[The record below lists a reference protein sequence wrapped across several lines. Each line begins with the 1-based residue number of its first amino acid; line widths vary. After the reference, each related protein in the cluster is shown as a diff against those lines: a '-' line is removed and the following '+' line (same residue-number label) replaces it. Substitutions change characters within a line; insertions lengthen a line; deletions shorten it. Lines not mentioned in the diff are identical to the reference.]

1 MNSPTKNEV
10 LGAIGDSVNSM
21 RGLIE
26 IGEARNLV
34 LGLLVLKKMSENK
47 GSSIINWNEIASK
60 NFDIGISLNEAF
72 YQINQKKPELR
83 EWLLHLDFNSDRI
96 GGREIRDT
104 LWKNVLA
111 TLSQIDLG
119 MMEKTSPG
127 AICELDIELNEWFS
141 NTAGLKG
148 SYETPAC
155 VINLLSELLDPQNG
169 ATVFDPFCSGGST
182 IIGAS
187 CHVSEN
193 KPGTRIK
200 LYGQTP
206 NKNGLATIWLNLL
219 LTNNDHAQ
227 IRFGDVIRQPGF
239 TEKTGKLMTFNR
251 ILCTI
256 PIGVK
261 NWGEEIAQNDNYFRF
276 TYGIPPRTQGE
287 YGYLQHCI
295 ASLAED
301 GILACVIPPSMLFRE
316 RSEGDIRK
324 RMINHDIIEAVI
336 ALPNKLYS
344 QTGIALAI
352 LIINRHKPA
361 ERKNKILF
369 VNAKND
375 FLAGRSQNKLRDED
389 RKKIVTV
396 YRNFKEED
404 GYSRV
409 CSIDEI
415 AMNGF
420 QLDVSQY
427 IKEKRDIAPSLDLDG
442 AVKDLEK
449 IQNEKSEAY
458 EKMTASL
465 GRLMEY
471 RRMK

>member
-10 LGAIGDSVNSM
+10 LGAIWNSVNSM
-21 RGLIE
+21 RGLID

-34 LGLLVLKKMSENK
+34 LGLLVLKKMSETETPPLK
-47 GSSIINWNEIASK
+47 TWNEIASK
-60 NFDIGISLNEAF
+60 NFDIGMSLNDAF

-83 EWLLHLDFNSDRI
+83 EWLLHFDFNSDRI

-111 TLSQIDLG
+111 TLSQIDLE

-127 AICELDIELNEWFS
+127 AICELDIELNEWFA

-155 VINLLSELLDPQNG
+155 VINLLSELLDPPNG

-182 IIGAS
+182 IIGVS

-206 NKNGLATIWLNLL
+206 NKNSLSTIWLNLL
-219 LTNNDHAQ
+219 FTNNDHAQ
-227 IRFGDVIRQPGF
+227 IKFGDVIRQPGF
-239 TEKTGKLMTFNR
+239 TDKTEKLMTFNR

-324 RMINHDIIEAVI
+324 RMVNHDIIEAVI

-361 ERKNKILF
+361 DRKNKILF

-396 YRNFKEED
+396 YRNFEEED

-409 CSIDEI
+409 CSIDDI

-427 IKEKRDIAPSLDLDG
+427 IKEKRDAAPSLDLDG

-449 IQNEKSEAY
+449 IQKEKSEAY

>member
-1 MNSPTKNEV
+1 M
-10 LGAIGDSVNSM
+10 A
-21 RGLIE
+21 
-26 IGEARNLV
+26 
-34 LGLLVLKKMSENK
+34 
-47 GSSIINWNEIASK
+47 
-60 NFDIGISLNEAF
+60 
-72 YQINQKKPELR
+72 
-83 EWLLHLDFNSDRI
+83 
-96 GGREIRDT
+96 
-104 LWKNVLA
+104 
-111 TLSQIDLG
+111 
-119 MMEKTSPG
+119 
-127 AICELDIELNEWFS
+127 
-141 NTAGLKG
+141 
-148 SYETPAC
+148 
-155 VINLLSELLDPQNG
+155 
-169 ATVFDPFCSGGST
+169 
-182 IIGAS
+182 
-187 CHVSEN
+187 
-193 KPGTRIK
+193 
-200 LYGQTP
+200 
-206 NKNGLATIWLNLL
+206 
-219 LTNNDHAQ
+219 
-227 IRFGDVIRQPGF
+227 
-239 TEKTGKLMTFNR
+239 FNR

-389 RKKIVTV
+389 RKKIITV
-396 YRNFKEED
+396 YRNFEEEE

-409 CSIDEI
+409 CSIDDI

-449 IQNEKSEAY
+449 IQKEKSEAY

>member
-1 MNSPTKNEV
+1 MNSSTKNEV
-10 LGAIGDSVNSM
+10 LGAIWNSVNSM

-34 LGLLVLKKMSENK
+34 LGLLVLKKMLETES
-47 GSSIINWNEIASK
+47 SSIINWNEIASK
-60 NFDIGISLNEAF
+60 NFNIGISLNEAF
-72 YQINQKKPELR
+72 HQIYQKKPELR
-83 EWLLHLDFNSDRI
+83 ECLLHFDFNSDRI

-104 LWKNVLA
+104 LWKNVMA
-111 TLSQIDLG
+111 ALSQIDLDR
-119 MMEKTSPG
+119 MEKTSPG
-127 AICELDIELNEWFS
+127 AICQLDIKLNEWFANAS
-141 NTAGLKG
+141 GQKG

-155 VINLLSELLDPQNG
+155 VINLLTELLNPPDG
-169 ATVFDPFCSGGST
+169 STVFDPFCSSGST

-200 LYGQTP
+200 LYGQTSD
-206 NKNGLATIWLNLL
+206 KNSLSTIWMNLL

-227 IRFGDVIRQPGF
+227 IKLGDVIRQPGF
-239 TEKTGKLMTFNR
+239 INKTGKLMTFNR

-256 PIGVK
+256 PYGIK
-261 NWGEEIAQNDNYFRF
+261 NWGEEIAQSDNFFRF

-295 ASLAED
+295 ASLSED
-301 GILACVIPPSMLFRE
+301 GILACVIHPSMLFRE

-389 RKKIVTV
+389 RKKIGTV
-396 YRNFKEED
+396 YRNFDEEE

-409 CSIDEI
+409 CSIDDI
-415 AMNGF
+415 AINGF

-427 IKEKRDIAPSLDLDG
+427 VKEKRDSIPTLDMDE

-449 IQNEKSEAY
+449 IQKEKSTAY

-465 GRLMEY
+465 MRFMEY